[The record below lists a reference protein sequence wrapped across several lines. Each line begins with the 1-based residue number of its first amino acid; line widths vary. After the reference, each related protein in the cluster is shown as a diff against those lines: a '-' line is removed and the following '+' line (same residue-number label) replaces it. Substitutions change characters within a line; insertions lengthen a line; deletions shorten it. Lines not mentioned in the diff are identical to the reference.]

1 MKKELKSKIREDK
14 TFGKQYAYVLDCI
27 CPENIDID
35 SENMSDKEKLI
46 VLLKDFDRC
55 ANYEYNKKAIPSI
68 IMRFAD
74 WTQGLPSVFSIAF
87 EYHNIIEIGKSWY
100 RFKSERQ
107 EEAFC
112 ENWFY
117 KIAFRVFQLA
127 DYFGID
133 YDNNGIYYEQ

>member
-87 EYHNIIEIGKSWY
+87 EYHNIIKIGKSWY

-107 EEAFC
+107 EETFC

>member
-1 MKKELKSKIREDK
+1 MKKELNSKIREDK

-27 CPENIDID
+27 CPDNIDID
-35 SENMSDKEKLI
+35 SKNMSDKEKLI

-87 EYHNIIEIGKSWY
+87 EYHNIIKMGKSW
-100 RFKSERQ
+100 
-107 EEAFC
+107 
-112 ENWFY
+112 
-117 KIAFRVFQLA
+117 
-127 DYFGID
+127 
-133 YDNNGIYYEQ
+133 